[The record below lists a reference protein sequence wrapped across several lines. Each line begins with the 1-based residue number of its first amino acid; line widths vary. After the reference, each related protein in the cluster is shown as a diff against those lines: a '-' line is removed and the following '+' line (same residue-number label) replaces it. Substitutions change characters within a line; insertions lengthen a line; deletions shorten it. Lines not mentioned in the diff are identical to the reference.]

1 MDNRLIKNASWI
13 IACRIIQSLLS
24 FVIVILSARYLGP
37 ANYGLINYASSIVA
51 FVIPIMQ
58 LGFRNTMVREFINKP
73 EDEGKVLGTALL
85 MNFITAVLCMAG
97 VIAFVSFANRG
108 ETDTIIVC
116 ALYSINLIFQA
127 LEMSQYW
134 FQAKLL
140 SKYTAVIS
148 VVACA
153 VVSVYKIYLLVTGKN
168 IYWFAVSQALDY
180 MLISV
185 PLLIVYKIIGK
196 QKISFSLLKGK
207 ELFSNSKHY
216 IVSSMMVA
224 IFGYI
229 GNVFLKFLI
238 DEEAVGFYTVAVT
251 CGGMTSFVFAAIIDS
266 ARPAI
271 LESKLKNPD
280 TFNKKIIQLYSF
292 IITLTILQGI
302 GISLFAELIVKLLY
316 GSEYLASVVPLR
328 IYTWQTVFSEI
339 GIIRNIW
346 ILAEG
351 KQKYLW
357 IINLCGAVSS
367 VILNFILIPTLGPVG
382 AAISAVATQLITNVF
397 IGFVL
402 KPIRENN
409 ALLIKSL
416 NIKVL
421 IDIFSQYTK
430 KINPSNNASDL
441 K

>member
-1 MDNRLIKNASWI
+1 MIKNASWI

-51 FVIPIMQ
+51 FVVPIMQ

-73 EDEGKVLGTALL
+73 EDEGKILGTALL
-85 MNFITAVLCMAG
+85 MNLITAVLCMVG
-97 VIAFVSFANRG
+97 VVAFVSVANRG

-116 ALYSINLIFQA
+116 ALYSLNLIFQA

-148 VVACA
+148 VIACA
-153 VVSVYKIYLLVTGKN
+153 VVSLYKVYLLMTGKS

-185 PLLIVYKIIGK
+185 PLLVVYKVVGK
-196 QKISFSLLKGK
+196 QKLSVSLSKGK
-207 ELFSNSKHY
+207 DMFSNSKHY

-224 IFGYI
+224 IFGYV

-238 DEEAVGFYTVAVT
+238 DEKAVGFYTVAVT
-251 CGGMTSFVFAAIIDS
+251 CGGMTSFIFAAIIDS

-271 LESKLKNPD
+271 LESKIKSPE
-280 TFNKKIIQLYSF
+280 TFNKRVIQLYSF
-292 IITLTILQGI
+292 IITLTIMQGI

-316 GSEYLASVVPLR
+316 GTEYLASVVPLR

-367 VILNFILIPTLGPVG
+367 VVLNFILIPPLGPVG
-382 AAISAVATQLITNVF
+382 AAISAVATQMITNVF
-397 IGFVL
+397 VGFIL
-402 KPIRENN
+402 KPIRQNN
-409 ALLIKSL
+409 VLLIKSL
-416 NIKVL
+416 NIRILV
-421 IDIFSQYTK
+421 DILRQYKK
-430 KINPSNNASDL
+430 KI
-441 K
+441 